1 MAVTPLQESVN
12 KLVAREL
19 SPTRRYR
26 CLVLQT
32 ERLDQQARLCDC
44 LHAAIDALGRQSGV
58 LPWDRFFD
66 AVGALS
72 SDTVREM
79 VVATGKD
86 RAVVLPGPL
95 HYIDYWTVGVQEGFW
110 SFLSLYSR
118 GPGVVVVDIPRTE
131 GVEGPF
137 VARGILAGTDV
148 RFLRPRLVAME
159 EASL

>member
-1 MAVTPLQESVN
+1 MAVTPLQDLVN

-19 SPTRRYR
+19 SPSRRYR

-32 ERLDQQARLCDC
+32 ERLDQQARLHDC
-44 LHAAIDALGRQSGV
+44 LPAAINALGWQCGV

-66 AVGALS
+66 TVGALS
-72 SDTVREM
+72 SDTARDLVL
-79 VVATGKD
+79 ATGNG
-86 RAVVLPGPL
+86 RAVILPGPL
-95 HYIDYWTVGVQEGFW
+95 HYVDYWTAGVQEGFW

-118 GPGVVVVDIPRTE
+118 GPGIVVVDIPRTE

-137 VARGILAGTDV
+137 VARGILSGTDV
-148 RFLRPRLVAME
+148 RFLRPRLVATE